1 MHANVVYEMI
11 QRNEKSGFLVLLM
24 LLRIMPVRIW
34 ENSMNRNTCFHSCA
48 MVFVLFFG
56 GCGGSTDAP
65 PTANVSLTLTV
76 GGTPVPAKTTVK
88 VSPTGKG
95 QPVVFETNAEG
106 VASGQAV
113 VGEATVSVVAV
124 GTPEGSHGSLKAS
137 GIDPKFGNESSPLKL
152 TVKADGTTKES
163 FELGTAIKK

>member
-1 MHANVVYEMI
+1 
-11 QRNEKSGFLVLLM
+11 
-24 LLRIMPVRIW
+24 
-34 ENSMNRNTCFHSCA
+34 MNRNMWFYSCA
-48 MVFVLFFG
+48 MVFLLILG

-152 TVKADGTTKES
+152 NVKADGTTRES
-163 FELGTAIKK
+163 FELGTAKKK